1 MTLPKRLMDL
11 KINKGGQKIYKSK
24 IKMKPG
30 RWLREEKQR
39 AGEVIIIP
47 HLLAGN
53 KQVNLNFRTLR
64 RRGNKYM

>member
-1 MTLPKRLMDL
+1 
-11 KINKGGQKIYKSK
+11 
-24 IKMKPG
+24 MKPG